1 MPPRGSAAGPA
12 PGARHRPAFLI
23 AVATVLLLFLLEQDQ
38 NRDTAVQIKLDE
50 ILASLRDA
58 DERKVGVEELSTP
71 ELREIQE
78 REREKLRAG

>member
-1 MPPRGSAAGPA
+1 M
-12 PGARHRPAFLI
+12 
-23 AVATVLLLFLLEQDQ
+23 
-38 NRDTAVQIKLDE
+38 TAVQIKLDE

-71 ELREIQE
+71 QLREIQE